1 MVLHIQ
7 IIWCNKVTGVI
18 TPLYLSTSVDNR
30 FHMFILVNVLLL
42 FYYLHPCGVLLAVKS
57 NISCSRRPDLE
68 EDICELLWAEIP
80 LKNSGSYFLGVFY
93 RPPSS
98 YMNYLE
104 GLKRSLEKS
113 YSGI

>member
-30 FHMFILVNVLLL
+30 FHMFLRKCFTIVL
-42 FYYLHPCGVLLAVKS
+42 LHPCGVLLAVKS